1 MKWLGREEWRHA
13 LNELLDRH
21 LGPACA
27 KANVSFDKL
36 SGIVGDHHSGILWGC
51 VFKDLLA
58 RDLDDGRNRRRLS
71 EAERL
76 ERECLQQS
84 VMALR
89 SSAMSEFRY
98 STGGFRSDPCT
109 VLPRRILAIHACIA
123 KADAKC

>member
-1 MKWLGREEWRHA
+1 MPSTNCWIGTS
-13 LNELLDRH
+13 
-21 LGPACA
+21 GPACA

-36 SGIVGDHHSGILWGC
+36 TGIVGDHHSGILWGC

-84 VMALR
+84 VHGTAVC
-89 SSAMSEFRY
+89 SHQ
-98 STGGFRSDPCT
+98 
-109 VLPRRILAIHACIA
+109 RISLQHGAVFAPTRVRCCRDASWQYMPVSA